1 MLFRIIVYPKIL
13 LLLSCR
19 FRILIIFYRTNM
31 NPKIYN
37 LKEFA
42 ARYHLSDIFG
52 AYAAHCSATADDS
65 RIFMGATEERTLFAR
80 LFLVK
85 QGCCDILLD
94 GNTEGNLELKEGG
107 LRHPV
112 DE

>member
-1 MLFRIIVYPKIL
+1 
-13 LLLSCR
+13 
-19 FRILIIFYRTNM
+19 M

-37 LKEFA
+37 LEEFA

-65 RIFMGATEERTLFAR
+65 RIFMGAVEERTLFAR

-94 GNTEGNLELKEGG
+94 GNADRNLELKEGG